1 MMGAAILSF
10 LGRPFFLFSTTS
22 PPSISRSGFLL
33 PNARFLLMA
42 AILSSLSLL
51 VSSLHLMS
59 LRMEMASFGLLGRG
73 EIKGSPF
80 VLFNWN
86 LQSASHFLATL
97 LTPCQVTCLK
107 APDQRWRRWLM

>member
-59 LRMEMASFGLLGRG
+59 LRMEMASFGLLG
-73 EIKGSPF
+73 
-80 VLFNWN
+80 
-86 LQSASHFLATL
+86 
-97 LTPCQVTCLK
+97 
-107 APDQRWRRWLM
+107 